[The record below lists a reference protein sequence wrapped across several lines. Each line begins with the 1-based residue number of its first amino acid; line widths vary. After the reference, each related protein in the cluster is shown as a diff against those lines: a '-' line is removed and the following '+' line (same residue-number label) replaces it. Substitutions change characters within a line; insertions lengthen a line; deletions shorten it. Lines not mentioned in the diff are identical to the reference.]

1 LSRVITSGLQCV
13 LIGFLLGVL
22 LNSPTRARGGT
33 QSADRASSVTMAP
46 SLPGEIRILVGFR
59 DGKGRPVPVPSK
71 ETLTARLDE
80 TPIEIEDLR
89 PLRNE
94 PLIFSL
100 IVDKS
105 GSSRSNGD
113 KQTAAAVSLF
123 RALSTGDNH
132 GYLAV
137 FKDGVSA
144 SKQFAYPSEVEQI
157 LKEIPPGGGTALY
170 DAIEVVCKEQLNSN
184 LLPPNSRR
192 AIFVFSDGGDN
203 TSHIPL
209 TKTIEVAQKA
219 GIPIISIKLRVD
231 TEGKRQ
237 EKGELAALK
246 SLTESTGGMSVLP
259 DEDRDELGQLPS
271 LLEGQ
276 SVLTLK
282 TPELK
287 HKKTYTLKIE
297 SLLKNVKVLSPA
309 EFIAP

>member
-1 LSRVITSGLQCV
+1 MNRIFTAGLRCV
-13 LIGFLLGVL
+13 LFGLL
-22 LNSPTRARGGT
+22 LNSPAKAQEGA
-33 QSADRASSVTMAP
+33 QSANQASSATIAP
-46 SLPGEIRILVGFR
+46 TLPGGIRILVGFR
-59 DGKGRPVPVPSK
+59 DGKGRPVPAPPK
-71 ETLTARLDE
+71 DALHARLGE
-80 TPIEIEDLR
+80 TPVEVEDLR

-105 GSSRSNGD
+105 GSSRSNAG

-123 RALSTGDNH
+123 RAFSTGDNH
-132 GYLAV
+132 GYLTV

-144 SKQFAYPSEVEQI
+144 SKQFVYASEVEQI
-157 LKEIPPGGGTALY
+157 LKEIPPGGSTALY
-170 DAIEVVCKEQLNSN
+170 DAIEVVCKEQLNST

-203 TSHIPL
+203 TSHISL

-231 TEGKRQ
+231 TESQRQ
-237 EKGELAALK
+237 AKSELAALK
-246 SLTESTGGMSVLP
+246 SLSESTGGMVVLP
-259 DEDRDELGQLPS
+259 DEDRDEMGLLPG

-282 TPELK
+282 TPELR
-287 HKKTYTLKIE
+287 HKKTYALKIE
-297 SLLKNVKVLSPA
+297 SLSKNVKVLAQA